1 MYQSKQISNPNYGVV
16 VGAVVV
22 VGAAVIQQS
31 EVSVKKLGQ
40 LSVPHSRSPA
50 QSISESQSPSKSPH
64 GLELEQHDHVS
75 SVDQLHPAKL
85 GSESKNKFHNIMSL
99 VSLSILVLY
108 FLLSSL

>member
-40 LSVPHSRSPA
+40 LSVPHLRFPA
-50 QSISESQSPSKSPH
+50 QSSSPSQSPSKIPH
-64 GLELEQHDHVS
+64 GFELEQHDHVS
-75 SVDQLHPAKL
+75 SVDQLHPAK
-85 GSESKNKFHNIMSL
+85 SAAESSRNQCNAL
-99 VSLSILVLY
+99 
-108 FLLSSL
+108 